1 MENDIEKGDV
11 DIFRDIFVW
20 YLGIDLFYMFILL
33 LVDVVCMLLF
43 LELFYVYDFC
53 KLFYVYD
60 FCKSV
65 WGRGWICN
73 YKIILFFVFLGYIN
87 EVGEVFRV

>member
-20 YLGIDLFYMFILL
+20 YLGINLFYMFILL

-43 LELFYVYDFC
+43 LE
-53 KLFYVYD
+53 LFYVYD

>member
-20 YLGIDLFYMFILL
+20 YLGIYLFYMFILL
-33 LVDVVCMLLF
+33 LVDVVCILCYFMFMIFDKVCVL
-43 LELFYVYDFC
+43 
-53 KLFYVYD
+53 
-60 FCKSV
+60 
-65 WGRGWICN
+65 GGGWICN
-73 YKIILFFVFLGYIN
+73 YKIILFVVFLGYIN